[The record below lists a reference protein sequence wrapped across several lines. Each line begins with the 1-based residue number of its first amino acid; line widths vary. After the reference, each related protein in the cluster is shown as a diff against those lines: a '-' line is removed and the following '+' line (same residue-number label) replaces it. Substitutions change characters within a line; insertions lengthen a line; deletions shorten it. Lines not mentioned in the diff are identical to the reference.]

1 MGAGLSEFG
10 IAMNESRQKELF
22 GKSLLRA
29 AWRAVQT
36 ANVLGST
43 AVSVDKSSIR
53 LFYGGARG
61 GDLGGPQVKIKRLSE
76 FFPRYIWRYNVAYLL
91 SNATYLSAYALDWLK
106 FRRIPV
112 VLNQNGVYYPGWYGG
127 NWQKMNR
134 TMGLAYHRA
143 DYVFWQ
149 SEFCRR
155 AADHFL
161 GRRQGPGEVLFNAID
176 TQHHFRPASVRQ
188 DRPFTF
194 LLTGRIDSH
203 MAYRVESTI
212 GGLRA
217 ARNAGLDCR
226 LLVAGRIDAA
236 ALVKIRHL
244 VNELDLSADVEFSG
258 PYTQETAPKIYQSAD
273 AYVITKYL
281 DPCPNTVLEAMAC
294 GLPVLYSA
302 SGGVPELVGPEGGV
316 GLCVPESWEQGIHIP
331 SSEAI
336 GEGMIEI
343 AKRAVEMGAAGRR
356 RAENEFEITHWIER
370 HRETFQELLELSS

>member
-1 MGAGLSEFG
+1 MGTGLSEFG
-10 IAMNESRQKELF
+10 IAMNEPRQKEPF
-22 GKSLLRA
+22 GKNLLRA
-29 AWRAVQT
+29 AWRTVQT

-43 AVSVDKSSIR
+43 AAAGNKSSIR
-53 LFYGGARG
+53 VFYGGARG

-76 FFPRYIWRYNVAYLL
+76 FFPQHIWRYNVAYLL
-91 SNATYLSAYALDWLK
+91 SNATYLSATALDWLK
-106 FRRIPV
+106 FRRVPV
-112 VLNQNGVYYPGWYGG
+112 VLNQNGVYYPGWYDGD
-127 NWQKMNR
+127 WQKMNR
-134 TMGLAYHRA
+134 TMSLAYHRA
-143 DYVFWQ
+143 GYVFWQ

-161 GRRQGPGEVLFNAID
+161 GGRQGPGEVLFNAID
-176 TQHHFRPASVRQ
+176 TRHQFRPASVSE

-212 GGLRA
+212 SGLRA

-226 LLVAGRIDAA
+226 LLVAGRVDAA
-236 ALVKIRHL
+236 ALVKIRQL
-244 VNELDLSADVEFSG
+244 VNELDLSAHVEFSG
-258 PYTQETAPKIYQSAD
+258 PYTQENAPSIYQSAD

-316 GLCVPESWEQGIHIP
+316 GLYVPESWENGIHIP
-331 SSEAI
+331 SAGAI

-343 AKRAVEMGAAGRR
+343 AKRAVEMSAAARQ
-356 RAENEFEITHWIER
+356 RAEENFEISHWIAR
-370 HRETFQELLELSS
+370 HRKIFQELLECSH